1 MHDHPV
7 DCIFLYTSVSVLD
20 WSAPGCSIMPIPSRS
35 VMIVHGEMKVNLGK
49 GWSGKMIR
57 YLLHYTSA
65 VPDVG
70 KGKLAYNIRSLQ
82 LMLFLCYIL
91 CFNSVLF
98 YFWHCTFFLT
108 QKIVISCCYCYYI
121 YAATVVT
128 SLFLL
133 QYVYIPMKV
142 YVQHKTHNTHTNIC
156 NDNNT
161 RHHSRKNEMFDGIPI

>member
-1 MHDHPV
+1 
-7 DCIFLYTSVSVLD
+7 
-20 WSAPGCSIMPIPSRS
+20 
-35 VMIVHGEMKVNLGK
+35 
-49 GWSGKMIR
+49 MIR
-57 YLLHYTSA
+57 YLLHYISA
-65 VPDVG
+65 VPDVDAG
-70 KGKLAYNIRSLQ
+70 RKGKLAYNIRSLQ

-133 QYVYIPMKV
+133 QYIYIPMKV
-142 YVQHKTHNTHTNIC
+142 YVQHKTHNTHTQIFVMITTHVITAERMKC
-156 NDNNT
+156 ST
-161 RHHSRKNEMFDGIPI
+161 GYLYKCFLFYLSLVPYIHTIHTIYY